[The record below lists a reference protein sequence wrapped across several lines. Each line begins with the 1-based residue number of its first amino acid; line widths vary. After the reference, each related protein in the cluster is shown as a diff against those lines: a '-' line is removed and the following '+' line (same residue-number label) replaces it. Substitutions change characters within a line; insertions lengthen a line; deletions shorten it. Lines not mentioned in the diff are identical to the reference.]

1 METQVTTKPH
11 RPKPAHLM
19 CGQPVWGIAGV
30 LACSYFAYLSLG
42 HIRHSDFA
50 WVHDGWSIVTYG
62 IWVLLMAGLLFE
74 PRCWRERV
82 FFALLLANFALGFTL
97 AVWADVP
104 VPTVREA
111 RAISGA
117 AWTLAALV
125 SLRITFSAAVEKKAG

>member
-1 METQVTTKPH
+1 VEAQVTVKPH
-11 RPKPAHLM
+11 RIKPAHLM
-19 CGQPVWGIAGV
+19 CGQPVWGIAGA
-30 LACSYFAYLSLG
+30 LACFYFAYLSLV
-42 HIRHSDFA
+42 HIRRNDFA

-74 PRCWRERV
+74 PRCWRERI
-82 FFALLLANFALGFTL
+82 FFALLLANFALGFAL

-117 AWTLAALV
+117 AWMLAALV
-125 SLRITFSAAVEKKAG
+125 SLTITFSSAEGAKAG